1 MRRAR
6 ILEVPQH
13 RDAGEL
19 GNGLLE
25 QLQSFASQIH
35 RDGGDPGDV
44 SARPRQAV
52 DQAIRDRIA
61 GNHKN
66 DRGRLGSF
74 LQSQRFSRRGRNQH
88 VHVETDQLFS
98 QDVEPVALIFRGLR
112 VSRESFVLAIP
123 RAERME
129 ISLDSRQRGTRTG
142 S

>member
-19 GNGLLE
+19 GHGLLE
-25 QLQSFASQIH
+25 QLQSFAGEIH

-44 SARPRQAV
+44 SAEAAPGCRPAHPRPDRATIKTIGVVLVVFFKASASAV
-52 DQAIRDRIA
+52 EDAISTST
-61 GNHKN
+61 
-66 DRGRLGSF
+66 L
-74 LQSQRFSRRGRNQH
+74 RRTNSSAR
-88 VHVETDQLFS
+88 TW
-98 QDVEPVALIFRGLR
+98 EPVALIFRGL
-112 VSRESFVLAIP
+112 SLCRECFVLALP

-129 ISLDSRQRGTRTG
+129 ISLDSRQRGTWTG